1 MSFEDAGDLAS
12 FAAIAESA
20 TANREGKIKRVKTA
34 TDLIIDCR
42 ASQLLPRSVI
52 EMANI
57 SSSYFALIIHNN
69 NPLFSWRSCTV
80 WEDVLQEN
88 YTKSVVV
95 IRYPVLPLGS
105 KSFPGLQKIEELW
118 RSPQTSFST
127 INIFPQSFS
136 ILQTSRVFLS
146 GNERHSVMD
155 ELPWL
160 FTDTVVL
167 YFIIDAVVEG
177 PSSTVFVLHDAL

>member
-69 NPLFSWRSCTV
+69 NPLFS
-80 WEDVLQEN
+80 
-88 YTKSVVV
+88 
-95 IRYPVLPLGS
+95 
-105 KSFPGLQKIEELW
+105 
-118 RSPQTSFST
+118 
-127 INIFPQSFS
+127 
-136 ILQTSRVFLS
+136 
-146 GNERHSVMD
+146 
-155 ELPWL
+155 
-160 FTDTVVL
+160 
-167 YFIIDAVVEG
+167 
-177 PSSTVFVLHDAL
+177 